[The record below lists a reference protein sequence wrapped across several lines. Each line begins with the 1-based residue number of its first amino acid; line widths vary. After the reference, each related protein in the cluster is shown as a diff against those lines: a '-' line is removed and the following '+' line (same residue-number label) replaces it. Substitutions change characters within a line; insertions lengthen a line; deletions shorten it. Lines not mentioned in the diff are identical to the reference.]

1 MSGEDTSE
9 EKREDES
16 TCRESCPVGKFL
28 STFGRC
34 FDPESEVRKHL
45 VQSRI
50 EFLKAIKSMVDES
63 IADLEKDISKRKPK
77 KATKIEV
84 E

>member
-1 MSGEDTSE
+1 MSVEDANEKKRKE
-9 EKREDES
+9 ERA
-16 TCRESCPVGKFL
+16 CGESCPVGKFL

-34 FDPESEVRKHL
+34 FNPESEVRKHL
-45 VQSRI
+45 AQSRL
-50 EFLKAIKSMVDES
+50 EFLKAVKSLVDES
-63 IADLEKDISKRKPK
+63 IADLEKDIAERKPK